1 MRWSDGCRPWGCRLN
16 RHRFP
21 RIPDRA
27 GYVSLLAM
35 SFAFGLAVLGTA
47 LAVGLRSYLV
57 AAAAQHREI
66 LDRITL
72 ESAAH
77 EILGRLAAGESH
89 SIKPSKRADIEMN
102 QRRVSVEL
110 SLPEGKYDLK
120 AEADREPMIAALG
133 RQAVAG
139 PAQSASLSFYS
150 SIAELSNA
158 WRLTAPREDC
168 LRRVVTVGRAPEAFD
183 PEAAPG
189 GGDELIRIAVAGDQ
203 VDVRASLSGASQRV
217 LWTRARFTGSAYEP
231 WRLHDY
237 RSLKFS
243 AAEAPCAQPP

>member
-1 MRWSDGCRPWGCRLN
+1 
-16 RHRFP
+16 
-21 RIPDRA
+21 
-27 GYVSLLAM
+27 M

-57 AAAAQHREI
+57 ASAAQQREI
-66 LDRITL
+66 LDRITV
-72 ESAAH
+72 ESATH
-77 EILGRLAAGESH
+77 EVLGRLAAGQRH
-89 SIKPSKRADIEMN
+89 SIKPSKLADIELN
-102 QRRVSVEL
+102 QRRVSIEL

-120 AEADREPMIAALG
+120 AEGDREPMIAALG

-150 SIAELSNA
+150 SIAELSHA
-158 WRLTAPREDC
+158 WRLTAPKEDC

-189 GGDELIRIAVAGDQ
+189 GGDELVRTAVAGDQ
-203 VDVRASLSGASQRV
+203 VDLRASLSGASQRV
-217 LWTRARFTGSAYEP
+217 LWTRARFTGSAHET

-237 RSLKFS
+237 RSLRFG
-243 AAEAPCAQPP
+243 AAEALCAQTP